1 MTSSAKLNNPRS
13 LINPPEGG
21 GGRGRYSTKFY
32 IEGSAWRSN
41 PFKHIY
47 IYIYIPFLTEK
58 VSLKETY

>member
-1 MTSSAKLNNPRS
+1 MTSSAKLNHPRS

-21 GGRGRYSTKFY
+21 GGGRGRGRYSTKFY

-47 IYIYIPFLTEK
+47 IYICTIFDREGI
-58 VSLKETY
+58 S

>member
-13 LINPPEGG
+13 LINPPGG
-21 GGRGRYSTKFY
+21 GGGGGGRYSTKFY

-47 IYIYIPFLTEK
+47 IYIYHF
-58 VSLKETY
+58 

>member
-21 GGRGRYSTKFY
+21 GGGGGGGGDPKKFY
-32 IEGSAWRSN
+32 REGPAGGSN

-47 IYIYIPFLTEK
+47 IYTIFDREGI
-58 VSLKETY
+58 S